1 LLQECDVHALLRR
14 QSGLFYSPGVKAN
27 VLIVGLD
34 AASDLRNFGY
44 ALGRY
49 EAGRPVAIESFGL
62 LAAGT
67 SPDAMQD
74 VLVSAIQCES
84 PALLA
89 IDAPLGWPQAL
100 GARLVRHSA
109 GAEMPEA
116 KEQLFQRRTDRALRE
131 RTGKGPLEVG
141 ADRIARAAH
150 RALEV
155 LNRLRAATGRAI
167 PLAWTP
173 TMHGTAVIE
182 VYPAATLR
190 SRGVREPGYKR
201 PENVDARRRIAEALA
216 GELPGLADAVAAS
229 DHAFD
234 ACLCLLAAKDFLD
247 GTAVPP
253 TVDETGCALKEG
265 WIWVRRTN
273 EPEGSVR

>member
-1 LLQECDVHALLRR
+1 
-14 QSGLFYSPGVKAN
+14 
-27 VLIVGLD
+27 
-34 AASDLRNFGY
+34 
-44 ALGRY
+44 
-49 EAGRPVAIESFGL
+49 
-62 LAAGT
+62 
-67 SPDAMQD
+67 M
-74 VLVSAIQCES
+74 
-84 PALLA
+84 
-89 IDAPLGWPQAL
+89 
-100 GARLVRHSA
+100 
-109 GAEMPEA
+109 
-116 KEQLFQRRTDRALRE
+116 E

-173 TMHGTAVIE
+173 TLDGTAVIE

-201 PENVDARRRIAEALA
+201 PENLDARRRIAESLA

-247 GTAVPP
+247 GNAVPP
-253 TVDETGCALKEG
+253 TVDETGSAVKEG
-265 WIWVRRTN
+265 WIWVRQTN